1 MRAAGRLVAM
11 GTLALGLAAMPA
23 DGLAAPPQQQDDDC
37 RCVDRDGNAIENCT
51 CFVMPRLEGM
61 VMPFAARPRLGVS
74 VSTDQSAELDAQG
87 ARITS
92 VMQEGPAYQAGI
104 REGDL
109 ITRIDGQSLLEPL
122 PGDAEEDFDLDES
135 MPVQRLLVLARGLEA
150 GQEVEIEYMRAG
162 ARSTATVE
170 AEEILPGAFGY
181 SFDADRLR
189 EQLRDVRDGVRA
201 FEYRFDRPDVPDPP
215 DVRLFQGGA
224 EPFLLGRFGQP
235 RYGVELVEVNP
246 ELGAYFGTDRG
257 VLVTDVTEGS
267 ALGLEPGDIILR
279 VGDRDVTSPD
289 RVLRILA
296 TYSDDEQVSFR
307 VRRDGR
313 EIDVL
318 GRLEG

>member
-1 MRAAGRLVAM
+1 
-11 GTLALGLAAMPA
+11 
-23 DGLAAPPQQQDDDC
+23 
-37 RCVDRDGNAIENCT
+37 
-51 CFVMPRLEGM
+51 
-61 VMPFAARPRLGVS
+61 
-74 VSTDQSAELDAQG
+74 
-87 ARITS
+87 
-92 VMQEGPAYQAGI
+92 
-104 REGDL
+104 
-109 ITRIDGQSLLEPL
+109 
-122 PGDAEEDFDLDES
+122 
-135 MPVQRLLVLARGLEA
+135 
-150 GQEVEIEYMRAG
+150 
-162 ARSTATVE
+162 
-170 AEEILPGAFGY
+170 
-181 SFDADRLR
+181 
-189 EQLRDVRDGVRA
+189 VRA